1 MRKLSE
7 INESL
12 NLNPKGYDD
21 MPHITTLGDGRYT
34 GTMSGYALDYNGKK
48 YKCSFGVRGF
58 NCPMT
63 IVVENGE
70 DKRG

>member
-1 MRKLSE
+1 MKKLSE

-12 NLNPKGYDD
+12 KECNEI
-21 MPHITTLGDGRYT
+21 PHITTLGDGRYT
-34 GTMSGYALDYNGKK
+34 GKMSGYTLEYNGEK

-63 IVVENGE
+63 IIVENGE